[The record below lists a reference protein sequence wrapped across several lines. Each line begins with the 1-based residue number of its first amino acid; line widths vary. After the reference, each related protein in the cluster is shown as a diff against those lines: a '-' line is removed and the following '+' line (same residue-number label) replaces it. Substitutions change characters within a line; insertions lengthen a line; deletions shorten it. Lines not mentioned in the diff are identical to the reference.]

1 MKNKLDSLFFTRLFV
16 SEQKQIAMM
25 ADEKSP
31 ARISHRLFA
40 TSCSEMRI
48 NMILQGLRDE
58 ELIKLYRDG
67 NEDAI
72 DIIFERYKYIVRKK
86 AKAMF
91 LAGGDSDDL
100 IQEGMIG
107 LYKAVRD
114 YDKKKDASFM
124 TFAGMCINRQIL
136 NAVTASNRKKNTP
149 LNTYVS
155 FDEPVNPEDD
165 SQVKLVD
172 VLKSDKEQNPERL
185 FIDQE
190 NAESLEDKLYSVLS
204 DFEKNVLE
212 LYMSGKDYIAIAQ
225 MLDKPPKSIDNAIQR
240 IRNKVDKITNL

>member
-1 MKNKLDSLFFTRLFV
+1 MKHM
-16 SEQKQIAMM
+16 E
-25 ADEKSP
+25 EYP
-31 ARISHRLFA
+31 
-40 TSCSEMRI
+40 
-48 NMILQGLRDE
+48 DE
-58 ELIKLYRDG
+58 ELIDMYRAGD
-67 NEDAI
+67 EQAI
-72 DIIFERYKYIVRKK
+72 EYIFERYKYIVRKK

-172 VLKSDKEQNPERL
+172 VLKSDKEQ
-185 FIDQE
+185 
-190 NAESLEDKLYSVLS
+190 
-204 DFEKNVLE
+204 E

>member
-1 MKNKLDSLFFTRLFV
+1 MKHM
-16 SEQKQIAMM
+16 E
-25 ADEKSP
+25 EYP
-31 ARISHRLFA
+31 
-40 TSCSEMRI
+40 
-48 NMILQGLRDE
+48 DE
-58 ELIKLYRDG
+58 ELIDMYRAGD
-67 NEDAI
+67 EQAI
-72 DIIFERYKYIVRKK
+72 EYIFERYKYIVRKK

-172 VLKSDKEQNPERL
+172 VLKSD
-185 FIDQE
+185 QE

>member
-1 MKNKLDSLFFTRLFV
+1 MQSY
-16 SEQKQIAMM
+16 Q
-25 ADEKSP
+25 
-31 ARISHRLFA
+31 
-40 TSCSEMRI
+40 
-48 NMILQGLRDE
+48 NMSDE
-58 ELIKLYRDG
+58 ELIAALRSGEKEITDYLMDK
-67 NEDAI
+67 
-72 DIIFERYKYIVRKK
+72 YKSLVKKK
-86 AKAMF
+86 AKA
-91 LAGGDSDDL
+91 LYLIGGETDDL

-114 YDKKKDASFM
+114 YDKQKDASFM

>member
-1 MKNKLDSLFFTRLFV
+1 MKHM
-16 SEQKQIAMM
+16 E
-25 ADEKSP
+25 EYP
-31 ARISHRLFA
+31 
-40 TSCSEMRI
+40 
-48 NMILQGLRDE
+48 DE
-58 ELIKLYRDG
+58 ELIDMYRAG
-67 NEDAI
+67 NEQAI
-72 DIIFERYKYIVRKK
+72 EYIFERYKYIVRKK

-172 VLKSDKEQNPERL
+172 VLKSD
-185 FIDQE
+185 QE

>member
-1 MKNKLDSLFFTRLFV
+1 MKHM
-16 SEQKQIAMM
+16 E
-25 ADEKSP
+25 EYP
-31 ARISHRLFA
+31 
-40 TSCSEMRI
+40 
-48 NMILQGLRDE
+48 DE
-58 ELIKLYRDG
+58 ELIDMYRAG
-67 NEDAI
+67 NEQAI
-72 DIIFERYKYIVRKK
+72 EYIFERYKYIVRKK

-114 YDKKKDASFM
+114 YDKQKDASFM

-190 NAESLEDKLYSVLS
+190 NAESLEDK
-204 DFEKNVLE
+204 NVLE

>member
-1 MKNKLDSLFFTRLFV
+1 MKHM
-16 SEQKQIAMM
+16 E
-25 ADEKSP
+25 EYP
-31 ARISHRLFA
+31 
-40 TSCSEMRI
+40 
-48 NMILQGLRDE
+48 DE
-58 ELIKLYRDG
+58 ELIDMYRAG
-67 NEDAI
+67 NEQAI
-72 DIIFERYKYIVRKK
+72 EYIFERYKYIVRKK

-172 VLKSDKEQNPERL
+172 VLKSDKEQN
-185 FIDQE
+185 
-190 NAESLEDKLYSVLS
+190 AESLEDKLYSVLS